1 VSSSGRPLATF
12 AVGFLLLDAVLLV
25 WLGLELKRPA
35 LAMGGI
41 GCALGAAAVVVVWR
55 HFRRTLADLD
65 AGRREMKA
73 EAEEI
78 RRLLREQ
85 RSQN

>member
-1 VSSSGRPLATF
+1 VSTPGRALATF
-12 AVGFLLLDAVLLV
+12 AVGFLLLDAVLLG
-25 WLGLELKRPA
+25 WLGLELKRPG
-35 LAMGGI
+35 LVVGG
-41 GCALGAAAVVVVWR
+41 GVCALGAGAVVAIWR
-55 HFRRTLADLD
+55 RFRRTLADLD

-85 RSQN
+85 HPQN

>member
-1 VSSSGRPLATF
+1 MSSSGRPLATF
-12 AVGFLLLDAVLLV
+12 AVGFLLLDALLLV
-25 WLGLELKRPA
+25 WLGLELKRQG
-35 LAMGGI
+35 LVVGGFV
-41 GCALGAAAVVVVWR
+41 CALGAAAVVGIWR
-55 HFRRTLADLD
+55 RFRRTLADLD

-73 EAEEI
+73 EADEI